1 MDWQLETARQI
12 IAADTD
18 PDEYSPT
25 DLERQRR
32 LANARAVV
40 RRHEEAEDRRAAQ
53 ERRRAVQQRA
63 VDAASGVVDRLTQ
76 DLAEAAETVSQA
88 RLALVAAESALR
100 DAIDTH
106 DASVRAAR
114 RELLGLG
121 LTAGPG
127 TDTGADDEAE
137 KVQIRGVAY
146 RPLRPRDLE
155 AAR

>member
-1 MDWQLETARQI
+1 MDWQLETARRI
-12 IAADTD
+12 LATDTA
-18 PDEYSPT
+18 PDEHSAV

-40 RRHEEAEDRRAAQ
+40 RRHEEEQDRRDA
-53 ERRRAVQQRA
+53 ETRRRAVQERA
-63 VDAASGVVDRLTQ
+63 VDAASPVVDRLAQ
-76 DLAEAAETVSQA
+76 DLAEAAEAVSRA
-88 RLALVAAESALR
+88 RLVLAAAESALR

-127 TDTGADDEAE
+127 TNTGADDEAE
-137 KVQIRGVAY
+137 KVLIRGVAY